1 MSGDQERTERLIRSY
16 VQYNEG
22 VLKIVNKL
30 ECHLELASSAN
41 TLVLIVQLN
50 LMTFLRRINI
60 VRGFNYVLI

>member
-22 VLKIVNKL
+22 VQKIINKL

-50 LMTFLRRINI
+50 LMTFLRGMNI